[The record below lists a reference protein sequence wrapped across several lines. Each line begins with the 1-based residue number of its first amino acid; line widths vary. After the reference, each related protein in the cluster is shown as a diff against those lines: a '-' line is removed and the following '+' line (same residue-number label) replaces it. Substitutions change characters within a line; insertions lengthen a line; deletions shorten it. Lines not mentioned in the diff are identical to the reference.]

1 MNDQRD
7 QNPGWC
13 ERLYEAKARHLIV
26 YGRALGLSHS
36 EAEDILQDTFTALL
50 QRDARPEQ
58 PEHYCL
64 RSFRNRAFNFRRSL
78 WRRLWRELESSRWFE
93 RSETETPQERA
104 AMRALAEL
112 PLEQREVIVL
122 KIWHQ
127 YTFEE
132 IGGLLETS
140 PNTVAGRYRY
150 GLRKLRAFFAED
162 EYGQLEPGR
171 ESLTFLDPAAP
182 LAKAENAVVS

>member
-64 RSFRNRAFNFRRSL
+64 RSFRNRAFNFLPEPLAAIMARA
-78 WRRLWRELESSRWFE
+78 ESS
-93 RSETETPQERA
+93 
-104 AMRALAEL
+104 L
-112 PLEQREVIVL
+112 V
-122 KIWHQ
+122 
-127 YTFEE
+127 
-132 IGGLLETS
+132 
-140 PNTVAGRYRY
+140 
-150 GLRKLRAFFAED
+150 
-162 EYGQLEPGR
+162 
-171 ESLTFLDPAAP
+171 
-182 LAKAENAVVS
+182 